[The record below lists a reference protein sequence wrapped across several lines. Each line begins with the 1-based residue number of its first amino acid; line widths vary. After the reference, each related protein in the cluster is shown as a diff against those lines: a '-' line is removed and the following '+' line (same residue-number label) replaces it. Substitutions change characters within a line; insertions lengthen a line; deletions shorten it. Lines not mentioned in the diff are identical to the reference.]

1 MSLLRAFS
9 ATVSKLRFQLHIQ
22 NVAFGEVQ
30 PRSQQ
35 QNPHICLHRRF
46 GASTTATSQPPR

>member
-9 ATVSKLRFQLHIQ
+9 ATISKLRLQLHIEH
-22 NVAFGEVQ
+22 VAFGEVQ

-35 QNPHICLHRRF
+35 QHPHIGLHRRF
-46 GASTTATSQPPR
+46 GASTTATSQPSC